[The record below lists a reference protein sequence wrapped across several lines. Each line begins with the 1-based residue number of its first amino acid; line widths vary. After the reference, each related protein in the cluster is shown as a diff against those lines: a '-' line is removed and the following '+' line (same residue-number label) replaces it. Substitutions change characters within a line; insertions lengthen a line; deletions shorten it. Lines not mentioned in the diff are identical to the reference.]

1 MQCRWKVECPST
13 SALPHGK
20 PVVSLRRIGTEPGF
34 DTLRIYDGDSAPADL
49 CETVRR
55 ARIPFGGEDLLSLRL
70 VCV

>member
-55 ARIPFGGEDLLSLRL
+55 A
-70 VCV
+70 